1 MARFTQIN
9 LSNLPAPAVVETL
22 DFETIVQEMRDDLVA
37 RFPAIEGVIDLESEP
52 ARKLIE
58 VFAYREVVMRARI
71 NSAARAVMMAYA
83 TGADL
88 DHIAAMFGVSRF
100 LITPANPDAVPPTE
114 AVYETDDDLRR
125 RTQLALEGFSTGGPS
140 GAYIF
145 HALSADADV
154 LDASAISPAPGDVL
168 VTVLSRTGDG
178 TASPELLAAVDA
190 ALNDEDVRPLCD
202 AVSVQSAD
210 IVEYQI
216 EAALLFEAG
225 PDPATVIA
233 AAGAAAAAYVAAQHR
248 LGKDITISGIHA
260 ALHQPGV
267 ARVDLSSPAANIAI
281 SDEQAGYCTGIA
293 LTDGGIL

>member
-71 NSAARAVMMAYA
+71 NNAARAVMMAYA
-83 TGADL
+83 TGSDL

-154 LDASAISPAPGDVL
+154 LDASAISPVPGDVL

-216 EAALLFEAG
+216 EAALLFDAG
-225 PDPATVIA
+225 PGPATVIA
-233 AAGAAAAAYVAAQHR
+233 AAQAAAEAYASAQHR

-281 SDEQAGYCTGIA
+281 SDEQAGYCTEID

>member
-9 LSNLPAPAVVETL
+9 LANLPAPAVVETL
-22 DFETIVQEMRDDLVA
+22 SFETIVQEMRDRLVEI
-37 RFPAIEGVIDLESEP
+37 FPSIVGVIDLESEP

-58 VFAYREVVMRARI
+58 VFAYRETLMRARI
-71 NSAARAVMMAYA
+71 NSSAQAVMLAYA
-83 TGADL
+83 TGSDL
-88 DHIAAMFGVSRF
+88 DHIGAMFGVERF
-100 LITPANPDAVPPTE
+100 LITPADDETVPPTP

-145 HALSADADV
+145 HALSADPDV
-154 LDASAISPAPGDVL
+154 LDASAISPDPGDVL
-168 VTVLSRTGDG
+168 VTVLSRTGSG
-178 TASPELLAAVDA
+178 AASPGLLAAVDD

-202 AVSVQSAD
+202 AVSVQSAE
-210 IVEYQI
+210 IVMYQI

-225 PDPATVIA
+225 PDPATVIEA
-233 AAGAAAAAYVAAQHR
+233 AEAAAAAYASAQHR

-260 ALHQPGV
+260 ALHRPGV
-267 ARVDLSSPAANIAI
+267 ARVDLSSPSANIAI
-281 SDEQAGYCTGIA
+281 SDEQAGYCTSIA

>member
-58 VFAYREVVMRARI
+58 VFAFRETLMRARI

-83 TGADL
+83 TGSDL
-88 DHIAAMFGVSRF
+88 DHIAAMFGVERF
-100 LITPANPDAVPPTE
+100 LITPADPGAVPPVE

-154 LDASAISPAPGDVL
+154 LDASAISPVPGDVL

-216 EAALLFEAG
+216 EAALLFDAG
-225 PDPATVIA
+225 PGPATVIA
-233 AAGAAAAAYVAAQHR
+233 AAQAAAEAYASAQHR

-281 SDEQAGYCTGIA
+281 SDEQAGYCTEID

>member
-22 DFETIVQEMRDDLVA
+22 DFETIVQEMRDDLVD

-83 TGADL
+83 TGSDL
-88 DHIAAMFGVSRF
+88 DHIAAMFGVERF
-100 LITPANPDAVPPTE
+100 LITPADPGAVPPVE

-154 LDASAISPAPGDVL
+154 LDASAISPVPGDVL

-178 TASPELLAAVDA
+178 TASPELLATVDA
-190 ALNDEDVRPLCD
+190 ALNDEAVRPLCD

-233 AAGAAAAAYVAAQHR
+233 AASAAAAVYAAAQHR

-281 SDEQAGYCTGIA
+281 SDEQAGYCTEID

>member
-9 LSNLPAPAVVETL
+9 LANLPAPAVVETL
-22 DFETIVQEMRDDLVA
+22 DFETIVQEMRDDLVD

-58 VFAYREVVMRARI
+58 VFAFRETLMRARI

-83 TGADL
+83 TGSDL
-88 DHIAAMFGVSRF
+88 DHIAAMFGVERF
-100 LITPANPDAVPPTE
+100 LITPADPGAVPPVE

-154 LDASAISPAPGDVL
+154 LDASAISPVPGDVL

-233 AAGAAAAAYVAAQHR
+233 AASAAAAVYAAAQHR

-281 SDEQAGYCTGIA
+281 SDEQAGYCTEID